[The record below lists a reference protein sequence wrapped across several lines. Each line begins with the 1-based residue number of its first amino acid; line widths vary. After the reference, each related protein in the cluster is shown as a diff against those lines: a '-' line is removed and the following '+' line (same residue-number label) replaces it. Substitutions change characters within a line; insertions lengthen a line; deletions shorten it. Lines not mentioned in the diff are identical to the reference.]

1 MPTATANPLH
11 HTATRATSLPQQIF
25 LLADDLTGASDSAAA
40 FLRMDRAVRVWLG
53 AAATFH
59 AKEPVQAFNTNS
71 RSLSPAKAS
80 RIVARSVAALASN
93 SQALFFKKIDSAARG
108 PFAAEILAAH
118 RAFGSRAVLLAPAFP
133 AAGRTVLNGILEI
146 QDATGQLTQ
155 IDIAS
160 LFPPRRRSLIAL
172 VSRPEDLAAALDNG
186 KLVLLCDASTQSDL
200 ESLVRAA
207 EKFPSLLFAGSA
219 GLAQALASRDAQ
231 HIRRVPPPS
240 ASRTL
245 LLAGSDHP
253 VTKLQL
259 ETLKRADARVD
270 SRALQVLRLDFS
282 PRDRARI
289 LDSFRTF
296 TPQALILTG
305 GDTASLVAR
314 TLGAHSFIL
323 HGELAPGI
331 PWGIVQG
338 GVAEGCIVI
347 TKSGGFGA
355 PTIFNEILTA
365 LRGPA

>member
-11 HTATRATSLPQQIF
+11 HSASSAASFPEQIR
-25 LLADDLTGASDSAAA
+25 LLADDLTGACDSAAA
-40 FLRMDRAVRVWLG
+40 FLPTGRAVRVWLG
-53 AAATFH
+53 AAATFP
-59 AKEPVQAFNTNS
+59 ATEPVQAFNTDS

-80 RIVARSVAALASN
+80 RIVSRTAAALASN
-93 SQALFFKKIDSAARG
+93 PHALLFKKIDSAARG

-133 AAGRTVLNGILEI
+133 AAGRTVRNGILEI
-146 QDATGQLTQ
+146 QDATGQRSQ

-160 LFPPRRRSLIAL
+160 LFPPRSRSLIAL
-172 VSRPEDLAAALDNG
+172 VSRPKELAAALDTG
-186 KLVLLCDASTQSDL
+186 KSVLLCDSSTQSDL
-200 ESLVRAA
+200 EALVRAA
-207 EKFPSLLFAGSA
+207 EKSPGLLYAGSA

-231 HIRRVPPPS
+231 RIRRVPSPS

-245 LLAGSDHP
+245 LIAGSDHP

-259 ETLKRADARVD
+259 ETLDRID
-270 SRALQVLRLDFS
+270 SRAVQVMRTRYNS
-282 PRDRARI
+282 RDRARI
-289 LDSFRTF
+289 LDTFRTF
-296 TPQALILTG
+296 APQALILTG
-305 GDTASLVAR
+305 GDTALLVAS

-331 PWGIVQG
+331 PWGIVRG
-338 GVAEGCIVI
+338 GMAEGCIVI

-355 PTIFNEILTA
+355 PSAFNEILNA